1 MLLGLHANSF
11 GHCLSP
17 LGFLSHE
24 SAGCVASRAYCSSDA
39 LKIHGTFSKLM
50 YDLAM
55 RRYFL
60 LALILL
66 TSLRGF
72 VGDAMAIDM
81 SRMHQST
88 TTAVHHSVTSK
99 ASSSEHPCHLAEA
112 VSTDVVQN
120 ASECSPSASC
130 MSCQVCHTPA
140 LQNNIAFSVSFALP
154 SEHGDLRAF
163 SWMSADL
170 VQPQKPPV
178 L

>member
-1 MLLGLHANSF
+1 VLIRAASNSFGYGLPPLGLH
-11 GHCLSP
+11 P
-17 LGFLSHE
+17 HE
-24 SAGCVASRAYCSSDA
+24 SACCVASLAYCNSDA

-50 YDLAM
+50 YHLVM
-55 RRYFL
+55 RKYFL
-60 LALILL
+60 IALILL

-72 VGDAMAIDM
+72 VGDAMAIEM

-88 TTAVHHSVTSK
+88 TTAVQQVASAK
-99 ASSSEHPCHLAEA
+99 ASSDEHPCHQVDA
-112 VSTDVVQN
+112 VSADPAQN

-140 LQNNIAFSVSFALP
+140 LQNNVAFSVSFALP
-154 SEHGDLRAF
+154 SEHSDLRAF
-163 SWMSADL
+163 SWMSAEL